1 MYPYLQSSVNKD
13 TKVKIDVTLGSLE
26 LKLPENTNIEL
37 MIDQNLLSS
46 VNIRD
51 LVSLGEGKYK
61 SKEAQKRWAT
71 MELEISV
78 GIGSADI
85 YLK

>member
-1 MYPYLQSSVNKD
+1 MSGSVNED

-37 MIDQNLLSS
+37 MIDQNLFSS
-46 VNIRD
+46 INIRD

-61 SKEAQKRWAT
+61 SKETQKRWVT

>member
-1 MYPYLQSSVNKD
+1 
-13 TKVKIDVTLGSLE
+13 
-26 LKLPENTNIEL
+26 

-51 LVSLGEGKYK
+51 LVSLGEAKYK
-61 SKEAQKRWAT
+61 SKETQKRWAT